1 MLSKSAG
8 ACDQIFASPPDPV
21 MAIRAPYTIADSTY
35 RDERVGGEACALLY
49 GVDKR
54 GIAR

>member
-8 ACDQIFASPPDPV
+8 ACDQIFASPPDTV
-21 MAIRAPYTIADSTY
+21 MAIRARYTIADSTY
-35 RDERVGGEACALLY
+35 RDERVGGEVCALLY